1 MTPARPTIDPEL
13 KSYIDEV
20 LKICSARA
28 AYVLNEILQHGEISS
43 ETIRNKG
50 FVHGARAVG
59 DVRDNG
65 IPLITSKTKSSDGK
79 SIARYVF
86 GPASEI
92 RRHKFGGRIAF
103 PASLKKALI
112 KEFSK
117 VCTISQQAIPAADL
131 QIDHRIPYFI
141 AGDINSE
148 RNIEEFMLLS
158 RSMQRSKSW
167 ACEGCEN
174 IKIHF
179 DISICKTC
187 YWAYPEAY
195 DHIAMKRERRIDI
208 TFSEDETYIFDK
220 LQLKAKESSQSLQQ
234 VLIGVLAALLHR

>member
-1 MTPARPTIDPEL
+1 MTPAIPPIDPEL
-13 KSYIDEV
+13 KKYIDEV
-20 LKICSARA
+20 LRICSARA

-65 IPLITSKTKSSDGK
+65 VPLTTLKTKSSDGR
-79 SIARYVF
+79 SIARYVL
-86 GPASEI
+86 GPTNEI
-92 RRHKFGGRIAF
+92 RRHKFGGRVAF
-103 PASLKKALI
+103 PASLKSALI
-112 KEFSK
+112 EEFGE
-117 VCTISQQAIPAADL
+117 VCAISQQAIPAAEL

-148 RNIEEFMLLS
+148 RNVEDFMLLS

-167 ACEGCEN
+167 ACEGCDN
-174 IKIHF
+174 IKTHF

-208 TFSEDETYIFDK
+208 TFSEDEIDLFDK
-220 LQLKAKESSQSLQQ
+220 LKVKAKETSQSIQQ
-234 VLIGVLAALLHR
+234 VLIDFLATLWRR